1 MRHDDRKKALCVAV
15 GEFYL
20 RINNNDQEAAQEEIR
35 RIGFL
40 RLDLFDDLIVMEVRR
55 PGLLIGPRGERCQQ
69 IQDFLQ
75 ARIDKFAPRRDKPV
89 QLKIHIVEAMEV
101 LEDYILRGAIVD
113 EMEYVVVED
122 DET

>member
-1 MRHDDRKKALCVAV
+1 MRHDDRKKALCGAV
-15 GEFYL
+15 GEFYVH
-20 RINNNDQEAAQEEIR
+20 INNNDQEAAQEEIR

-40 RLDLFDDLIVMEVRR
+40 RLDLFEDLIVMEVRR
-55 PGLLIGPRGERCQQ
+55 PGILIGRRGERCQQ

-89 QLKIHIVEAMEV
+89 QIKIHIVEAMEV
-101 LEDYILRGAIVD
+101 LEDYIIRGTIPAD
-113 EMEYVVVED
+113 LEYVVVED

>member
-1 MRHDDRKKALCVAV
+1 MRHDDRKKALCGAV

-20 RINNNDQEAAQEEIR
+20 HINNNDQEAAQEEIR

-55 PGLLIGPRGERCQQ
+55 PGILIGRRGERCQQ

-75 ARIDKFAPRRDKPV
+75 ARIGKFAPRRDKPV

-113 EMEYVVVED
+113 EMEDVGVED
-122 DET
+122 GET